1 MEAPLHHMSH
11 LFAQLG
17 LPSDAAAIDGFI
29 AAHSPLPSAVLLS
42 EAPFWTAGQ
51 AAFLQEGMLNDA
63 DWAEVID
70 ALNGEL
76 RGQDHERNPQ

>member
-1 MEAPLHHMSH
+1 MEAPVHHMSH

-17 LPSDAAAIDGFI
+17 LPSEPGAIDRFI
-29 AAHSPLPSAVLLS
+29 ASHSPLPAAMLLS

-51 AAFLQEGMLNDA
+51 AAFLREGLLVDA

-76 RGQDHERNPQ
+76 RGRAR

>member
-1 MEAPLHHMSH
+1 MEAPLHHMTH

-17 LPSDAAAIDGFI
+17 LPSDAVAIDRFI
-29 AAHSPLPSAVLLS
+29 AMHSPLPSAMLLS
-42 EAPFWTAGQ
+42 EAPFWTTGQ

-70 ALNGEL
+70 ALNCEL
-76 RGQDHERNPQ
+76 RGHDSDRNA

>member
-1 MEAPLHHMSH
+1 MEAPVHHMTH

-17 LPSDAAAIDGFI
+17 LPSDVAAIDGFV
-29 AAHSPLPSAVLLS
+29 AAHSPLPSAMLLS
-42 EAPFWTAGQ
+42 EAPFWTEGQ
-51 AAFLQEGMLNDA
+51 ADFLREGMLVDA

-76 RGQDHERNPQ
+76 RGRDHERDAL